1 MISDNKKLIS
11 ISGILY
17 KFWQGY
23 AIGKLWFPYTINQH
37 AWFTSVMLR
46 QKQQVLIL
54 KTADQDFKKVLIKTF
69 EKLLIKTNLY
79 LKLQCLRKILSR

>member
-23 AIGKLWFPYTINQH
+23 AIGKLWLSYTINQH

-54 KTADQDFKKVLIKTF
+54 KTADQDFEKVLIKTF
-69 EKLLIKTNLY
+69 VKLLIKAEFVPKTSVFEENT
-79 LKLQCLRKILSR
+79 

>member
-23 AIGKLWFPYTINQH
+23 AIGKLWLPYTINQH
-37 AWFTSVMLR
+37 AWFTNVMLR

-54 KTADQDFKKVLIKTF
+54 KTADQDFEKVLIKTF
-69 EKLLIKTNLY
+69 VKLLIKAEFVPKTSVFEENT
-79 LKLQCLRKILSR
+79 